1 METSAFDSYLVSG
14 NITIFVG
21 SHTDNYKK
29 DILASSLLAELVAGQ
44 QSNDRIASWPTYTD
58 TLKKVGWILNSRS
71 SQRIEFINSSL
82 FDVIDESVGSALSQ
96 DNRKELANAFSQIAA
111 LSNDSTAYKEI
122 VEKLQKNA
130 KANTASS
137 AALLTIVR
145 NDKTVVTLQMTFETA
160 EALATNILNLPVL
173 NAITDRKTNVWMVCS
188 ALDARHYNDV
198 RSEVLKKL
206 GRKIETEILHI
217 QNPQQ

>member
-1 METSAFDSYLVSG
+1 MKTSAFDSYLVSG

-21 SHTDNYKK
+21 SHTDNFKK
-29 DILASSLLAELVAGQ
+29 DILASSLLAELVAEQ
-44 QSNDRIASWPTYTD
+44 QSNDRIASLPTYTD

-217 QNPQQ
+217 QPPQQ

>member
-44 QSNDRIASWPTYTD
+44 QSNDRIVSWPTYTD

-111 LSNDSTAYKEI
+111 LSNDSPAYKEI

-145 NDKTVVTLQMTFETA
+145 NDKTVVTLQVTFETA

-217 QNPQQ
+217 NNPQ

>member
-1 METSAFDSYLVSG
+1 M
-14 NITIFVG
+14 
-21 SHTDNYKK
+21 
-29 DILASSLLAELVAGQ
+29 
-44 QSNDRIASWPTYTD
+44 
-58 TLKKVGWILNSRS
+58 
-71 SQRIEFINSSL
+71 
-82 FDVIDESVGSALSQ
+82 IDESVGSALSQ

-111 LSNDSTAYKEI
+111 LSNGSPAYEKF

-130 KANTASS
+130 NATTASS

-145 NDKTVVTLQMTFETA
+145 NDKTVVTLQVTFETD

-173 NAITDRKTNVWMVCS
+173 NAITDRKTNVWLVSS
-188 ALDARHYNDV
+188 ALDTRQYNDV

>member
-1 METSAFDSYLVSG
+1 M
-14 NITIFVG
+14 
-21 SHTDNYKK
+21 
-29 DILASSLLAELVAGQ
+29 
-44 QSNDRIASWPTYTD
+44 
-58 TLKKVGWILNSRS
+58 
-71 SQRIEFINSSL
+71 
-82 FDVIDESVGSALSQ
+82 
-96 DNRKELANAFSQIAA
+96 
-111 LSNDSTAYKEI
+111 
-122 VEKLQKNA
+122 
-130 KANTASS
+130 
-137 AALLTIVR
+137 
-145 NDKTVVTLQMTFETA
+145 VTLQVTFETA

>member
-1 METSAFDSYLVSG
+1 MDIRAFDSYLVNG
-14 NITIFVG
+14 NITIFFG
-21 SHTDNYKK
+21 SHTDSFKK

-44 QSNDRIASWPTYTD
+44 QSNDRIVSWPTYTD
-58 TLKKVGWILNSRS
+58 TLKKVGWVFNSRS
-71 SQRIEFINSSL
+71 TQRIDFINASL
-82 FDVIDESVGSALSQ
+82 FDVVDESVGGTLSQ

-111 LSNDSTAYKEI
+111 LSNGSPAYEKF

-130 KANTASS
+130 NATTASS

-145 NDKTVVTLQMTFETA
+145 NDKTVVTLQVTFETD

-173 NAITDRKTNVWMVCS
+173 NAITDRKTNVWLVSS
-188 ALDARHYNDV
+188 ALDTRQYNDV

-217 QNPQQ
+217 NNPQ

>member
-1 METSAFDSYLVSG
+1 MDIRAFDSYLVNG
-14 NITIFVG
+14 NITIFFG
-21 SHTDNYKK
+21 SHTDSFKK

-44 QSNDRIASWPTYTD
+44 QSNDRIVSWPTYTD
-58 TLKKVGWILNSRS
+58 TLKKVGWIFNSRS
-71 SQRIEFINSSL
+71 TQRIDFINASL
-82 FDVIDESVGSALSQ
+82 FDVVDESVGGTLSQ

-111 LSNDSTAYKEI
+111 LSNGSPAYEKF

-130 KANTASS
+130 NATTASS

-145 NDKTVVTLQMTFETA
+145 NDKTVVTLQVTFETD

-173 NAITDRKTNVWMVCS
+173 NAITDRKTNVWLVSS
-188 ALDARHYNDV
+188 ALDTRQYNDV

-217 QNPQQ
+217 NNPQ

>member
-1 METSAFDSYLVSG
+1 MEIRAFDSYLVNG
-14 NITIFVG
+14 NITIFLG
-21 SHTDNYKK
+21 SHTDSFKK

-44 QSNDRIASWPTYTD
+44 QSNDRIVSWPTYTD
-58 TLKKVGWILNSRS
+58 TLKKVGWVFNSRS
-71 SQRIEFINSSL
+71 IQRIDFINTSL
-82 FDVIDESVGSALSQ
+82 LDVVDESIGSTLSQ

-111 LSNDSTAYKEI
+111 LSNGSPAYEKF

-130 KANTASS
+130 NATTASS

-145 NDKTVVTLQMTFETA
+145 NDKTVVTLQVTFETD

-173 NAITDRKTNVWMVCS
+173 NAITDRKTNVWLVSS
-188 ALDARHYNDV
+188 ALDTRQYNDV

-217 QNPQQ
+217 NNPQ

>member
-1 METSAFDSYLVSG
+1 MEIRAFDSYLVNG
-14 NITIFVG
+14 NITIFLG
-21 SHTDNYKK
+21 SHTDSFKK

-44 QSNDRIASWPTYTD
+44 QSNDRIVSWPTYTD
-58 TLKKVGWILNSRS
+58 TLKKVGWVFNSRS
-71 SQRIEFINSSL
+71 IQRIDFINTSL
-82 FDVIDESVGSALSQ
+82 LDVVDESIGSTLSQ

-111 LSNDSTAYKEI
+111 LSNGSPAYEKF

-130 KANTASS
+130 NATTASS

-145 NDKTVVTLQMTFETA
+145 NDKTVVTLQVTFETD

-173 NAITDRKTNVWMVCS
+173 NAITDRKTNVWLVSS
-188 ALDARHYNDV
+188 ALDTRQYNDV